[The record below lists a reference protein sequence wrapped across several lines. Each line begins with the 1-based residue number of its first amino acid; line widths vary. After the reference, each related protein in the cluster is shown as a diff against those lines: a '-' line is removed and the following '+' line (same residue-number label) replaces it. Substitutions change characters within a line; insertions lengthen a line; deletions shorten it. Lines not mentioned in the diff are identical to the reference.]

1 MAKRL
6 GLFVFG
12 MLLLFTSRL
21 ACAQDMEDF
30 KRMNPEENAKLITD
44 WMQSALTLEE
54 DQVAPVYAVN
64 LKYAQKNRAIA
75 NSGDRKLRLL
85 NKLKSASREKDKE
98 LRALF
103 TQDQYR
109 RYQEKKEE
117 MKTRVKQKM
126 QEKKR

>member
-30 KRMNPEENAKLITD
+30 KKMNPEENAKLVTD
-44 WMQSALTLEE
+44 WMQSALALEE
-54 DQVAPVYAVN
+54 DQVASVYAVN

-75 NSGDRKLRLL
+75 NSGERKLRLL
-85 NKLKSASREKDKE
+85 KKLKSTSQEKDKE

-103 TQDQYR
+103 TRDQYR